1 MALFVVVAL
10 HNSAPAIG
18 KNIAEGFPDNFYE
31 VEEDKWFVATTLVTA
46 KQVSDKLGIT
56 TDDKLPA
63 PPILTGIVIR
73 IGGYFGRGSTDM
85 WEWIAAKS
93 IKTSA

>member
-10 HNSAPAIG
+10 QNSAQAIG
-18 KNIAEGFPDNFYE
+18 KSIADNFADDFYE
-31 VEEDKWFVATTLVTA
+31 VEKDKWFVATTLVTA

-56 TDDKLPA
+56 TDDKLPV
-63 PPILTGIVIR
+63 PPILTGIVVR
-73 IGGYFGRGSTDM
+73 VGGYFGRGSTDM

-93 IKTSA
+93 VKTSG